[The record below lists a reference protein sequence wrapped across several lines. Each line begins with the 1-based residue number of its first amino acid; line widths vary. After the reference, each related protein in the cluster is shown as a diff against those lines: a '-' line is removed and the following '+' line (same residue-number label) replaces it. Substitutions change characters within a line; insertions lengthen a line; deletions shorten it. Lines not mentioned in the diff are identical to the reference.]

1 MEFNQATDRPLNV
14 VHGGPPTPI
23 PDDMPA
29 EQVEREIDKYDR
41 QKQDEEEAQSDVFT
55 KYCEAP
61 TYDERVAIQQGYVQR
76 NTPYGERVKT
86 RDILMMKHL
95 PRLKEHLYPQSKLND
110 NDMQNRF
117 DFVDIKKEMA
127 NEVTN
132 WRRNDD
138 KGNKKKPYIT
148 SIQLKNN
155 RILVQVDKDSLER
168 CEAYVDKWPLLGVRK
183 GIWKVLIYIN
193 LIAHKIISTKAFENI
208 SIFVILM
215 NSLVMMMEDP
225 ADQNPPEYFAVIDN
239 VFLALYSV
247 EMVLKILGLG
257 LIFGE
262 HAYLKNSWNILDFVI
277 VLSGYITL
285 VTEMQQAEASADAI
299 QVGAQ

>member
-1 MEFNQATDRPLNV
+1 MNE
-14 VHGGPPTPI
+14 
-23 PDDMPA
+23 
-29 EQVEREIDKYDR
+29 
-41 QKQDEEEAQSDVFT
+41 
-55 KYCEAP
+55 
-61 TYDERVAIQQGYVQR
+61 
-76 NTPYGERVKT
+76 
-86 RDILMMKHL
+86 
-95 PRLKEHLYPQSKLND
+95 
-110 NDMQNRF
+110 NDMQHRF
-117 DFVDIKKEMA
+117 DFADIKKDMA

-138 KGNKKKPYIT
+138 KGNKKKPYLT
-148 SIQLKNN
+148 NVQLKNN

-168 CEAYVDKWPLLGVRK
+168 CEAYEDKWPLLGARK

-193 LIAHKIISTKAFENI
+193 LIAYKIISTKAFENI

-225 ADQNPPEYFAVIDN
+225 ADQNPPEYFATIDN

-285 VTEMQQAEASADAI
+285 VTEM
-299 QVGAQ
+299 